1 MAFFKAC
8 FKNLLL
14 INKILRLNADIAFTF
29 YIRGTV
35 KHSIFRSQRQ
45 ITYSINQRTL
55 LDTSFILVSNIVGRN
70 CATATDSNQ
79 AIFVEEIANAVDC
92 QILSN
97 KNITKVF
104 ICEIV

>member
-8 FKNLLL
+8 LKNLFLVD
-14 INKILRLNADIAFTF
+14 KILRLNADIAFTF

-92 QILSN
+92 QILGD
-97 KNITKVF
+97 KDITKVF
-104 ICEIV
+104 IRKIV